1 MKKVKTQLNNY
12 ELGTLF
18 DIVSTFGELLIKAVR
33 TNDLPEIYS
42 TDDEILSILSQADE
56 LMDKLVRMIDE
67 DNN

>member
-1 MKKVKTQLNNY
+1 MKKEKTQLNNY

-33 TNDLPEIYS
+33 INDLPKIYS

-56 LMDKLVRMIDE
+56 LMGKLARMIDE

>member
-1 MKKVKTQLNNY
+1 MKKEKTQLNNY

-33 TNDLPEIYS
+33 INDLPKIYS

-56 LMDKLVRMIDE
+56 
-67 DNN
+67 

>member
-56 LMDKLVRMIDE
+56 LMGKLVRMIDE